1 MFFLTPRHVKLGR
14 QFVKD
19 AKKLLAYKRDLWSEA
34 TIADV
39 ESHIAQLDQATKSR
53 DEQQVKTAAEKL
65 DDLLGKH
72 IPPHKDAAW
81 RENVEVFLVAIVV
94 ALGVRTYFLQPFTIP
109 TSSMYPTLNG
119 IIFHESKD
127 PMPNPLLR
135 ALYVP
140 VYGRH
145 YVNFVAEERET
156 VLKTQA
162 APKSPLP
169 FINRIP
175 GLNGGFFDRSEIVTQ
190 TESGRMR
197 TYTVKEAVETLDSQF
212 PRMKWQGRVYEKG
225 EAILS
230 GYFDAGDHVFVDK
243 ISYHFRKPQ
252 RSETFVFST
261 AEIPQIKAR
270 STTSQYYIK
279 RLAGTPN
286 DTLQIRPPELYLNG
300 ERAKEPG
307 FNRVMSGELQ
317 KANDG
322 YRGYGN
328 GVAREGY
335 DQAVFVERMT
345 YLSTPDQTF
354 KLGPNE
360 YFALGDNSYNS
371 WDSRGWGPVP
381 EKSIM
386 GRALLVYWPF
396 LPHFGLT
403 K

>member
-39 ESHIAQLDQATKSR
+39 EGHIAQLDQATK
-53 DEQQVKTAAEKL
+53 EGGEPGIKTAAENL
-65 DDLLGKH
+65 DTLLGKH

-119 IIFHESKD
+119 IIFHPTTEAQ
-127 PMPNPLLR
+127 PNPLVK
-135 ALYVP
+135 ALLVP
-140 VYGRH
+140 IYGRH
-145 YVNFVAEERET
+145 YVNYVAEEREQLLD
-156 VLKTQA
+156 VRGL
-162 APKSPLP
+162 KSPLP

-175 GLNGGFFDRSEIVTQ
+175 GFNGGFFDRTEILTRTV
-190 TESGRMR
+190 SGKEHS
-197 TYTVKEAVETLDSQF
+197 YIIKEAPETVNSQLPELRF
-212 PRMKWQGRVYEKG
+212 RSRVYEPG
-225 EAILS
+225 ETIAR

-243 ISYHFRKPQ
+243 MSYHFRKPQ

-261 AEIPQIKAR
+261 ANIPMIKAR
-270 STTSQYYIK
+270 SATSQYYIK
-279 RLAGTPN
+279 RLAGVPG
-286 DTLQIRPPELYLNG
+286 DTMQVRAPELYING
-300 ERAKEPG
+300 QLAQEEG
-307 FNRVMSGELQ
+307 FRRVMSGTHNAP
-317 KANDG
+317 KDG
-322 YRGYGN
+322 YRGYSN
-328 GVAREGY
+328 RTDTVSW
-335 DQAVFVERMT
+335 DQPVEVTDLT
-345 YLSTPDQTF
+345 YL
-354 KLGPNE
+354 GHPNQSYPLKPHE
-360 YFALGDNSYNS
+360 YWAMGDNSYNS

-386 GRALLVYWPF
+386 GRALIVYWPF